1 VENKIDKARM
11 EKVEREREKE
21 GKEAERKKEFRKLI
35 VKEEI
40 EIARVIEE
48 KKRRKRFDKA

>member
-40 EIARVIEE
+40 EIPRVIEE